1 MGSQR
6 SILCSVPIMANNKD
20 YNYETVFL
28 LQSSIYWTHGTLPR
42 YSMKMCIRDFYD
54 VSNSLNFSHESIDIT
69 SIGLDK
75 ANTEAPFCIVM
86 DKRWGLFITT
96 CQSVDKDMMARK

>member
-1 MGSQR
+1 
-6 SILCSVPIMANNKD
+6 MANNKD
-20 YNYETVFL
+20 YNYETMFL
-28 LQSSIYWTHGTLPR
+28 LQSSITGHLEPCQDTLGR
-42 YSMKMCIRDFYD
+42 RVFYD

-86 DKRWGLFITT
+86 DTVGIRSLQPGSALTRT
-96 CQSVDKDMMARK
+96 

>member
-1 MGSQR
+1 M
-6 SILCSVPIMANNKD
+6 VPIVANNKD

-28 LQSSIYWTHGTLPR
+28 LQSSITGHSEPCQDTLGR
-42 YSMKMCIRDFYD
+42 RVFVFFYD

-69 SIGLDK
+69 LIGLDK

-86 DKRWGLFITT
+86 DTVGIRSLQPGSALTRT
-96 CQSVDKDMMARK
+96 